1 MQSATA
7 HNDTS
12 RSNASVGGDAGDV
25 APVAGVSRNG
35 AARSGAQ
42 RNGGQRSGG
51 ARGAATRGESAP
63 PLCLLALLKREKARA
78 LVRAAFPRRRAHVYA
93 VKTLADIEEALCRQL
108 VDAVLVD
115 GGAGDDAY
123 RTLGKAEEYG
133 SVPFVLV
140 TAMLPADAP
149 MVARAAECGV
159 AEILIEGLDDS
170 VARELVL
177 RRAFSTRF
185 ERALIVPPP
194 LLGLETPLQVAVW
207 QSIVKRAGRP
217 VRTEQLAKELDVSRE
232 HLSRSFA
239 TGRAP
244 TLKRVIDLVRVLA
257 AAELA
262 KNSGYDIRDVAE
274 VLGFASSSHLS
285 STTQRLVGAKASSL
299 TGLRAVDLLER
310 FERHRAEDTDAD
322 E

>member
-1 MQSATA
+1 M
-7 HNDTS
+7 
-12 RSNASVGGDAGDV
+12 ASPA
-25 APVAGVSRNG
+25 S
-35 AARSGAQ
+35 RSGAD
-42 RNGGQRSGG
+42 G
-51 ARGAATRGESAP
+51 TVP
-63 PLCLLALLKREKARA
+63 PPCILALLKRDRARA

-93 VKTLADIEEALCRQL
+93 VKTLADIESAMCRQL
-108 VDAVLVD
+108 VDVVVVD
-115 GGAGDDAY
+115 GGAGEDAY
-123 RTLGKAEEYG
+123 RTLGKAEEFG
-133 SVPFVLV
+133 SVPFVLI

-159 AEILIEGLDDS
+159 AEILVEGVDDS

-177 RRAFSTRF
+177 RRGFTSRF
-185 ERALIVPPP
+185 ERALALPPP
-194 LLGLETPLQVAVW
+194 NLGLESALQIAVW
-207 QSIVKRAGRP
+207 QSVVKRAGRP

-262 KNSGYDIRDVAE
+262 KNAGYDIRDVAE

-299 TGLRAVDLLER
+299 TRLRAIDLLER
-310 FERHRAEDTDAD
+310 FERHRDQAADDEDAA
-322 E
+322 